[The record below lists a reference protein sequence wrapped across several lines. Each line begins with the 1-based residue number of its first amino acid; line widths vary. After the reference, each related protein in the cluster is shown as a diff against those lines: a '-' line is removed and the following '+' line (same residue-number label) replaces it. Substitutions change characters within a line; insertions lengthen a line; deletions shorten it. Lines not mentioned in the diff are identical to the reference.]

1 MNKTLKYIFLLF
13 LISYVI
19 SELCCL
25 EYNIKEGY
33 SGFINK
39 YEMVSDPT
47 KAGSIEIIDT
57 RFNNKNDLTNL
68 LSTRLLRYNDI
79 VANPHMTG
87 SIYLHEEQN
96 E

>member
-68 LSTRLLRYNDI
+68 LSTLSKYPEYNHITLTLLESMKKGDVI
-79 VANPHMTG
+79 
-87 SIYLHEEQN
+87 
-96 E
+96 